1 MFAQVAPPAAHEPVL
16 AGLGVA
22 LLAFGLYLIPTLVA
36 ALRNHRQLVPLF
48 IINLFLGVT
57 AVAWVVCLAWAFVA
71 ARAPEY
77 VRRERSWDD
86 GE

>member
-1 MFAQVAPPAAHEPVL
+1 MSAEDNVL
-16 AGLGVA
+16 AGLGVV
-22 LLAFGLYLIPTLVA
+22 LLAFGVYLIPTLVA
-36 ALRNHRQLVPLF
+36 ALRGHRQLVPLF

-57 AVAWVVCLAWAFVA
+57 AVAWVVCLAWAFAA